1 MPEYNHSTSGV
12 KNAIDYLYAEWND
25 KAMGVVS
32 YGAVAGATARR
43 APGAGTRDAYGPGRR
58 VEQRPGPA
66 PRSAAGCLAR
76 AKEKQMAN
84 YRIVYGDDEQVVR
97 ETFND
102 VELQREDGWL
112 VIFRGKDAILR
123 AREEHI
129 QSVETLDDMA

>member
-1 MPEYNHSTSGV
+1 
-12 KNAIDYLYAEWND
+12 
-25 KAMGVVS
+25 
-32 YGAVAGATARR
+32 
-43 APGAGTRDAYGPGRR
+43 
-58 VEQRPGPA
+58 
-66 PRSAAGCLAR
+66 
-76 AKEKQMAN
+76 MAN

-129 QSVETLDDMA
+129 QSVETLDDMS

>member
-1 MPEYNHSTSGV
+1 MP
-12 KNAIDYLYAEWND
+12 
-25 KAMGVVS
+25 
-32 YGAVAGATARR
+32 
-43 APGAGTRDAYGPGRR
+43 
-58 VEQRPGPA
+58 
-66 PRSAAGCLAR
+66 
-76 AKEKQMAN
+76 N

-129 QSVETLDDMA
+129 QSVETLGDMS

>member
-1 MPEYNHSTSGV
+1 
-12 KNAIDYLYAEWND
+12 
-25 KAMGVVS
+25 
-32 YGAVAGATARR
+32 
-43 APGAGTRDAYGPGRR
+43 
-58 VEQRPGPA
+58 
-66 PRSAAGCLAR
+66 
-76 AKEKQMAN
+76 MAN

-129 QSVETLDDMA
+129 QSVEELDDPS